1 MLWFGFL
8 TAAKTPRARIAKLNG
23 GLNRALQAPDL
34 RSRLE
39 QLGVEIE
46 GGTPEKFGAF
56 IKSVAERLRQLVKA
70 GALQIE

>member
-1 MLWFGFL
+1 MADVRG
-8 TAAKTPRARIAKLNG
+8 
-23 GLNRALQAPDL
+23 
-34 RSRLE
+34 RLE

-56 IKSVAERLRQLVKA
+56 IWSEAERIAPLART